1 MQTDWKHEQEL
12 VKQQQ
17 KDIAFCKDQ
26 MNRKEKANEQQAAII
41 QHLKEELKIA
51 QSTAKTND
59 TEAAIRASRE
69 SLKLLTMDQKQH
81 MEQATKSAKD
91 IQDLQDQ
98 LAQRSV
104 EYEQAM
110 ADIEEYE
117 KSIEILNDLKNK
129 MEEDIAEA

>member
-1 MQTDWKHEQEL
+1 
-12 VKQQQ
+12 
-17 KDIAFCKDQ
+17 
-26 MNRKEKANEQQAAII
+26 
-41 QHLKEELKIA
+41 
-51 QSTAKTND
+51 
-59 TEAAIRASRE
+59 
-69 SLKLLTMDQKQH
+69 